1 MIFPL
6 IKFLLCS
13 ANFCGCMGSVAAF
26 GVGFWVFRCHL
37 VGGNWTRSPVG
48 GAQKLQRSTFS
59 ERMGKISV

>member
-1 MIFPL
+1 
-6 IKFLLCS
+6 
-13 ANFCGCMGSVAAF
+13 MGSVAAF